1 MVFEISMESP
11 ANKIYSVICKLCRTL
26 FNFSQKFIRILRFS
40 FQKRSS
46 VLAITSMLSCHKGFP
61 DKHQPAIFSMT
72 NPQDLH
78 LEPPEEPG
86 RILIVDDS
94 PSVLAALENQLG
106 HAGYE
111 YISARDGCEAM
122 DILKNTS
129 NICLI
134 ISDWLMPNMDGME
147 LLSQVRQASLLENLP
162 FLMVTGLDSTED
174 AVLALRK
181 GANDY
186 IKKPYHPEELLARV
200 TNLVKM
206 WEFEKKLHRQAAF
219 DELTGLYNRNSFKI
233 ILDTEIAR
241 AKRYGN
247 ALTLIMFDI
256 DFFKKTNDRH
266 GHLAGDLVLRDL
278 GTFTKK
284 HVRNVDYPCRYGGEE
299 FALILPSTELSGA
312 TVLAER
318 LCENIRL
325 LAIPVSEKD
334 SLSLTCS
341 FGVTEFIT
349 GEDDYDSLV
358 RRTDSAL
365 YTSKKNGRNRVT
377 IATFEKS

>member
-1 MVFEISMESP
+1 
-11 ANKIYSVICKLCRTL
+11 
-26 FNFSQKFIRILRFS
+26 
-40 FQKRSS
+40 
-46 VLAITSMLSCHKGFP
+46 
-61 DKHQPAIFSMT
+61 MT

-78 LEPPEEPG
+78 LEPPEEPA

-106 HAGYE
+106 HAGYG

>member
-1 MVFEISMESP
+1 
-11 ANKIYSVICKLCRTL
+11 
-26 FNFSQKFIRILRFS
+26 
-40 FQKRSS
+40 
-46 VLAITSMLSCHKGFP
+46 
-61 DKHQPAIFSMT
+61 MT

-78 LEPPEEPG
+78 LDPIAEPG

-94 PSVLAALENQLG
+94 PSVLVALENQLG

-111 YISARDGCEAM
+111 HISARDGCEAM
-122 DILKNTS
+122 DILKNTP

-147 LLSQVRQASLLENLP
+147 LLSQVRQAPLLENVP
-162 FLMVTGLDSTED
+162 FLMVTGLDSPED
-174 AVLALRK
+174 AVFALRK

-200 TNLVKM
+200 TNLVRI
-206 WEFEKKLHRQAAF
+206 WEFEKKLHRQATF
-219 DELTGLYNRNSFKI
+219 DELTGLYNRNSFRI
-233 ILDTEIAR
+233 ILETEIAR

-247 ALTLIMFDI
+247 ALTLVMFDI
-256 DFFKKTNDRH
+256 DFFKNTNDLY
-266 GHLAGDLVLRDL
+266 GHLAGDLALRHL
-278 GTFTKK
+278 GAFTKK

-312 TVLAER
+312 AVLAER

-325 LAIPVSEKD
+325 LAIPISEKD
-334 SLSLTCS
+334 SLSITCS
-341 FGVTEFIT
+341 FGVTEFRVS
-349 GEDDYDSLV
+349 EDDFDSLV

-365 YTSKKNGRNRVT
+365 YASKRNGRNRVT
-377 IATFEKS
+377 TAPHEKS